1 MNIDDISI
9 EKLRQ
14 DLFDYYTVAM
24 FMVSF
29 VALVDLTKYRKEK
42 SL

>member
-14 DLFDYYTVAM
+14 DLIYYYTVAM
-24 FMVSF
+24 FMVF
-29 VALVDLTKYRKEK
+29 PVALVDLTKYRKEK